1 MEKGKK
7 KEPGSIV
14 QAVKAFSVLGGV
26 GIYLVV
32 VLGICIFI
40 GNLIDESFGTGFTGK
55 FIGILVGFPIAIYS
69 IYRQIKNLY

>member
-26 GIYLVV
+26 GSTSVYGRKRISSAEIRN
-32 VLGICIFI
+32 GISHENH
-40 GNLIDESFGTGFTGK
+40 G
-55 FIGILVGFPIAIYS
+55 VGRNSYDS
-69 IYRQIKNLY
+69 IVP